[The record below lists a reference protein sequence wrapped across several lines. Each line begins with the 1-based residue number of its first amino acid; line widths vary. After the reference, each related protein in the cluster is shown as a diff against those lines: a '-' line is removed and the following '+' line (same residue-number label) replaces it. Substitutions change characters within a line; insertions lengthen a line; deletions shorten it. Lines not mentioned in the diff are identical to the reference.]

1 MLSPETQEGQQ
12 LADGA
17 LAQEAWGLGCTQLG
31 GMECQSTLC
40 PGSLDTGTQVGRQA
54 CALALGRQAAAFFF
68 P

>member
-31 GMECQSTLC
+31 GVESQSTLC
-40 PGSLDTGTQVGRQA
+40 PGSRDTGTQMGCQA
-54 CALALGRQAAAFFF
+54 CALGL